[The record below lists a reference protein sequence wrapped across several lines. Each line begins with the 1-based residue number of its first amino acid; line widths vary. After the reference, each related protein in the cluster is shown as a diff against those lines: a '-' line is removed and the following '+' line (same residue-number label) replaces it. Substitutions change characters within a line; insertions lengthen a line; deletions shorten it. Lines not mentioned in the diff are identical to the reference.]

1 MDARAPRHALIRRL
15 AFVVLVA
22 SVGAGSAF
30 AALRAAPAPVRVV
43 LGAAPA
49 HGTHGDLL
57 GLTRI
62 TIPPGA
68 VIPKHHH
75 PGTQVAT
82 VLAGTLSYHVYA
94 GTVPVYREV
103 NGAPELAYRIE
114 PGHTGMLRAGDTL
127 IEQPSDVHQ
136 AANHGTKTVRIVL
149 ATLFPAGA
157 PPSIPVK

>member
-1 MDARAPRHALIRRL
+1 MRRL
-15 AFVVLVA
+15 AVVALVA
-22 SVGAGSAF
+22 FAAAGSAF
-30 AALRAAPAPVRVV
+30 AAFRAAPAPVRVV

-49 HGTHGDLL
+49 AGTHGKLL

-62 TIPPGA
+62 TIPAGA

-103 NGAPELAYRIE
+103 NGAPALAFRIK
-114 PGHTGMLRAGDTL
+114 PGHTGTLHAGDTL
-127 IEQPSDVHQ
+127 IEQPNDVHR

>member
-1 MDARAPRHALIRRL
+1 MRRL
-15 AFVVLVA
+15 ALVGVLVA
-22 SVGAGSAF
+22 AAAAGSAY
-30 AALRAAPAPVRVV
+30 AAFRAAPAPVRVV

-49 HGTHGDLL
+49 YGTHGKLL

-82 VLAGTLSYHVYA
+82 VLAGTLSYRVYA

-103 NGAPELAYRIE
+103 GGQPALSFRIT
-114 PGHTGMLRAGDTL
+114 PGHTGTLRAGDTL
-127 IEQPSDVHQ
+127 VEQPSDVHQ
-136 AANHGTKTVRIVL
+136 AANHGTKTVSIVI

>member
-1 MDARAPRHALIRRL
+1 MRRIGLLVLL
-15 AFVVLVA
+15 AAAVA
-22 SVGAGSAF
+22 AVPAIASF
-30 AALRAAPAPVRVV
+30 RTAPAPSRVV
-43 LGAAPA
+43 LAAA
-49 HGTHGDLL
+49 TAAGTHGKVL
-57 GLTRI
+57 GLTSI
-62 TIPPGA
+62 TIPAGA

-103 NGAPELAYRIE
+103 NGAPELAFRITA
-114 PGHTGMLRAGDTL
+114 GHTGTLRAGDTL

-136 AANHGTKTVRIVL
+136 AENHSTKPVRIIL

>member
-1 MDARAPRHALIRRL
+1 MRRL
-15 AFVVLVA
+15 LLL
-22 SVGAGSAF
+22 SALALT
-30 AALRAAPAPVRVV
+30 AAAAPAVASFHAAAPPVRVV
-43 LGAAPA
+43 LGSAPA
-49 HGTHGDLL
+49 FGAHGSVL

-62 TIPPGA
+62 TIPAGA

-103 NGAPELAYRIE
+103 AGSPALAFTIR
-114 PGHTGMLRAGDTL
+114 PGHTGTLRAGDTL

-136 AANHGTKTVRIVL
+136 AENHGTVAVRVVL
-149 ATLFPAGA
+149 ATLFPVGA

>member
-1 MDARAPRHALIRRL
+1 MRRL
-15 AFVVLVA
+15 ALVA
-22 SVGAGSAF
+22 LVAFVGAGSAY
-30 AALRAAPAPVRVV
+30 AAFRAAPAPVRVV

-49 HGTHGDLL
+49 AGTHGKLL

-62 TIPPGA
+62 TIPAGA
-68 VIPKHHH
+68 VIPKHRH

-82 VLAGTLSYHVYA
+82 VLAGTLDYHVYA
-94 GTVPVYREV
+94 GTVPVYRQS
-103 NGAPELAYRIE
+103 NGAPELAFRIRA
-114 PGHTGMLRAGDTL
+114 GHTGTLHAGDTL
-127 IEQPSDVHQ
+127 IEQPSDIHR

>member
-1 MDARAPRHALIRRL
+1 MRII
-15 AFVVLVA
+15 FVALVA
-22 SVGAGSAF
+22 AVAAGSAV
-30 AALRAAPAPVRVV
+30 AAFRSPPAPVRVV
-43 LGAAPA
+43 LGDAPA
-49 HGTHGDLL
+49 YGTHGKLL

-82 VLAGTLSYHVYA
+82 VLAGTLRYHVYA

-103 NGAPELAYRIE
+103 AGSPALAFRIT
-114 PGHTGMLRAGDTL
+114 PGHTGTLRAGDTL
-127 IEQPSDVHQ
+127 IEQPSDVHR
-136 AANHGTKTVRIVL
+136 AANTGTKTVRIML